1 MFAELGHFCLI
12 LTLSLNVVASITCYK
27 KTLNSSRSVFL
38 LYGVR
43 AQSLLLLLSFVCLLL
58 AFLRSDF
65 SLAVVAHHSQ
75 STTPLI
81 YKIAATWGHH
91 EGSMLLWCLLLS
103 FYISLFSQNLQKIPD
118 ALHQKMIQK
127 LQGMMILFLCY
138 SIFYANPFERLM
150 PFPINKGELNPL
162 LQDISITFHPILL
175 YLGFLGFVIPFAMGL
190 TTLWTPIS
198 TPQFIQWTKPWV
210 SLSMGFLSLGI
221 ISGSWWAYYE
231 LGWGGW
237 WFWDPVESAS
247 LLPWLSAAVLL
258 HLYKHSPEGKTL
270 QRSILFFSC
279 FCFLLSLASVWVIRG
294 GMVLSVHAFALA
306 PERSL
311 FLFMIFFV
319 SFVATFIA
327 FFKLPRT
334 PDQNSPLWSGRLFLK
349 SASVFLAYLLFVIIW
364 SLFFPI
370 VFESVTNQ
378 SFSFNVSYFTKLF
391 CYPTLAVFL
400 LMALAPLVVEKKTT
414 IKDFLVYHRWKLIII
429 AFSTMLC
436 FYFLKN
442 LPWAGKLS
450 IAASLWLILWTLA
463 TAVTTVTR
471 HTIVKKIPL
480 YGAHLGIGVLALGI
494 SMNQFSQKE
503 TMTTM
508 TIGDSLSFEDFEIK
522 LEKIQ
527 PLPASNYLAY
537 QGNFSLKK
545 NGILIGNLYPERRLY
560 FATQTEHS
568 EASILRKGLT
578 TFSLILGETWDQ
590 KSWVVRAYI
599 NPFIILIWIG
609 GILVGLSTLSVFFR
623 RREKN

>member
-1 MFAELGHFCLI
+1 M
-12 LTLSLNVVASITCYK
+12 
-27 KTLNSSRSVFL
+27 
-38 LYGVR
+38 R

-58 AFLRSDF
+58 AFFRSDF

-103 FYISLFSQNLQKIPD
+103 FYITLFAQNLQKIPD
-118 ALHQKMIQK
+118 ALHQKTIQK
-127 LQGMMILFLCY
+127 LQGVMILFLCY

-175 YLGFLGFVIPFAMGL
+175 YLGFLGCVIPFAMGL
-190 TTLWTPIS
+190 TTLWAPIS

-258 HLYKHSPEGKTL
+258 HLYKHSPEGNTL

-334 PDQNSPLWSGRLFLK
+334 PGQNSPLWSEALLLK
-349 SASVFLAYLLFVIIW
+349 SASVFLAYLLFIIIW

-391 CYPTLAVFL
+391 CYPTLAVFF

-414 IKDFLVYHRWKLIII
+414 IKDFLVYHRWKLSII
-429 AFSTMLC
+429 ALSTLLC

-450 IAASLWLILWTLA
+450 MTASLWLILWTLA
-463 TAVTTVTR
+463 SAVTTVTR
-471 HTIVKKIPL
+471 HTIFKKIPL

-494 SMNQFSQKE
+494 SINQFLQKE
-503 TMTTM
+503 TIATM
-508 TIGDSLSFEDFEIK
+508 AIGDALSFEDFEIK

-537 QGNFSLKK
+537 QGNFSLKQ
-545 NGILIGNLYPERRLY
+545 NGILIGTLRPERRLY

-578 TFSLILGETWDQ
+578 TFSLILAETWDQ

-609 GILVGLSTLSVFFR
+609 GILVGLSTLSIFFR